1 MKLVRKYQEESYIA
15 VPPHKDA
22 KDEIANWAV
31 GLSEEV
37 GEVNNI
43 LKHYLWNG
51 ENIDKAKL
59 AEECGDVLW
68 YLNAMCTVLGIDFN
82 AVAELNVAKLRNR
95 YPDGKFDVQR
105 SSIRKQ
111 LDEQF
116 YQSENYKSIIDRLY
130 IESQKGEK

>member
-1 MKLVRKYQEESYIA
+1 MKLKKYQSESYIA
-15 VPPHKDA
+15 VSPHKSE

-51 ENIDKAKL
+51 ECINKEKL

-68 YLNAMCTVLGIDFN
+68 YLNAVCTVFGIDFD
-82 AVAELNVAKLRNR
+82 VVAKLNIAKLWSR
-95 YPDGKFDVQR
+95 YPTGEFDVCR
-105 SSIRKQ
+105 SSRRKQ
-111 LDEQF
+111 IDEQF
-116 YQSENYKSIIDRLY
+116 YQSDEYKKLMERLVT
-130 IESQKGEK
+130 K